1 MMNIFTH
8 SIGLVVP
15 GGPPSFPR
23 LLPPIMLHPS
33 LPAAYRKLA
42 MKWHPDKHPV
52 ETKATAEAK
61 FKDISEAYDVLS
73 DAKKRQVRRVT
84 VTVNPPMP
92 RSPPAPALRITIDL
106 ENAVP

>member
-1 MMNIFTH
+1 
-8 SIGLVVP
+8 
-15 GGPPSFPR
+15 
-23 LLPPIMLHPS
+23 MLHPS

-42 MKWHPDKHPV
+42 MKWHPDKHPG

-92 RSPPAPALRITIDL
+92 RSPPAPALRITMDL
-106 ENAVP
+106 ENAVPWTGVNVPITTYISLSLYLGSMYQ